1 MISIRYFSVLIS
13 YDEEATFICYFILV
27 ISITLDRQ
35 STNKTDR
42 QADSAY
48 VTFLSNHF
56 RHVSAG
62 WVMYILHSNLHKILH
77 KRLVVVMYPET
88 FWYRFDNIV
97 RF

>member
-1 MISIRYFSVLIS
+1 MF
-13 YDEEATFICYFILV
+13 YFILV

-42 QADSAY
+42 QADSVY

-77 KRLVVVMYPET
+77 KELVVVMYPET